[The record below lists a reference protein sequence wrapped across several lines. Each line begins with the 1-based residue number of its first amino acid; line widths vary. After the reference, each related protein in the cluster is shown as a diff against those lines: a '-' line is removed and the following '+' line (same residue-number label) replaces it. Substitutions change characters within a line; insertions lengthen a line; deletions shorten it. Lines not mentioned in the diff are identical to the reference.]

1 MTNFIID
8 KLGNR
13 STLAMANNMTALTL
27 AYSSLLVEERVET
40 FVYDFE
46 NLMTSIGGNLVTL
59 SLKLANV

>member
-1 MTNFIID
+1 
-8 KLGNR
+8 
-13 STLAMANNMTALTL
+13 MANNTTTLTL

-59 SLKLANV
+59 SLELANV